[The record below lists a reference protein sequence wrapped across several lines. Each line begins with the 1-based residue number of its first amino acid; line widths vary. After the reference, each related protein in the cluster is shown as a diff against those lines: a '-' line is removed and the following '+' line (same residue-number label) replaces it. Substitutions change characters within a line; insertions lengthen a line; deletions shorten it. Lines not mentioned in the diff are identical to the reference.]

1 MKINISVT
9 AVQQLLTVKCDI
21 GKNGYSNLK
30 THLITNHGN
39 DWKDWLKVFKSG
51 GKGPMDKYFL
61 CTSDKAENIYDWIEE
76 WIVDDKG
83 RKERMRN
90 IFERS

>member
-1 MKINISVT
+1 
-9 AVQQLLTVKCDI
+9 
-21 GKNGYSNLK
+21 
-30 THLITNHGN
+30 
-39 DWKDWLKVFKSG
+39 
-51 GKGPMDKYFL
+51 MDKYFL
-61 CTSDKAENIYDWIEE
+61 CTSDKAKNIYDWIEE